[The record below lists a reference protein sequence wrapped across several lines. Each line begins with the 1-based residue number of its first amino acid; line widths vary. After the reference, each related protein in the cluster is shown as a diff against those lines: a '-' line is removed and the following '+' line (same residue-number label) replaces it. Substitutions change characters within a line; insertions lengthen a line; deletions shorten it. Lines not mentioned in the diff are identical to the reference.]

1 MKRILILFTAIIITC
16 NCVLANDFKMYYDNG
31 QNFYNSSQYTNAI
44 NEFKKALRINYKD
57 NSARIGLVNSYLA
70 RGTYM
75 QPIQMIMKK
84 LQMIFVLHYFI

>member
-57 NSARIGLVNSYLA
+57 NSAIGYIICLIATYLIISRYGFIYFRILIY
-70 RGTYM
+70 
-75 QPIQMIMKK
+75 
-84 LQMIFVLHYFI
+84 